1 MPADDVVIS
10 IIFDMKNQRGVNN
23 AITRLQKLG
32 VLSEIN
38 TTKVQ
43 QWGALGQASIN
54 RVNASATINKR
65 KWEQVRR
72 EVERNVTA
80 IRKYKATS
88 NATLRTTAA
97 QTTRVA
103 NGWSRVARSGNMA
116 ANASEKLRG
125 ISWKLTMASMGMLGV
140 FFSMMSMTMALTK
153 GFNLLVGPLMDIEA
167 AAEMV
172 GKAFAFNAM
181 MGKDLSEI
189 YGSIEDIM
197 EGSVNTWKQLTALST
212 ELKLGLTLLGIE
224 VFKDGTVFDAVS
236 PKITEFFKKLST
248 PEMVDAIQ
256 RIIIAFAD
264 MLPAISDMIPHI
276 ATLMEAMAPL
286 VPYLFI
292 ASIGAALLMPLLSNL
307 SMAFLILANVSGAW
321 ALVAK
326 FALPI
331 WVAIKAAAIAVAAA
345 IGTVSAPIWLA
356 IAAVA
361 IIITYFGWWDDIL
374 RIVIGT
380 LKWMNDMVQSL
391 INLLMTGTWLER
403 AGALLSLV
411 SGPIGW
417 AVGGTLA
424 GDRGTTTKS
433 DQTFNQTFNISET
446 ADAESVIDIVNDDM
460 TYNLSG

>member
-1 MPADDVVIS
+1 
-10 IIFDMKNQRGVNN
+10 
-23 AITRLQKLG
+23 
-32 VLSEIN
+32 
-38 TTKVQ
+38 
-43 QWGALGQASIN
+43 
-54 RVNASATINKR
+54 
-65 KWEQVRR
+65 
-72 EVERNVTA
+72 
-80 IRKYKATS
+80 
-88 NATLRTTAA
+88 
-97 QTTRVA
+97 
-103 NGWSRVARSGNMA
+103 
-116 ANASEKLRG
+116 
-125 ISWKLTMASMGMLGV
+125 
-140 FFSMMSMTMALTK
+140 
-153 GFNLLVGPLMDIEA
+153 
-167 AAEMV
+167 
-172 GKAFAFNAM
+172 
-181 MGKDLSEI
+181 
-189 YGSIEDIM
+189 
-197 EGSVNTWKQLTALST
+197 
-212 ELKLGLTLLGIE
+212 
-224 VFKDGTVFDAVS
+224 
-236 PKITEFFKKLST
+236 
-248 PEMVDAIQ
+248 MVDAIQ

>member
-1 MPADDVVIS
+1 MPGDDVVIK
-10 IIFDMKNQRGVNN
+10 IMFDMKNQRGVNQ

-43 QWGALGQASIN
+43 QWGALGQSSIN
-54 RVNASATINKR
+54 RVNASATVNKR
-65 KWEQVRR
+65 KWEAVRR

-80 IRKYKATS
+80 IRKYKSTS

-97 QTTRVA
+97 QTTKVA
-103 NGWSRVARSGNMA
+103 NGWSRVARSGNIA
-116 ANASEKLRG
+116 ANASEKMRG

-181 MGKDLSEI
+181 MGEDLSEQFGDI
-189 YGSIEDIM
+189 GTIM
-197 EGSVNTWKQLTALST
+197 EGSVTVWTQMQALSGK
-212 ELKLGLTLLGIE
+212 LQLGLMALGLE
-224 VFKDGTVFDAVS
+224 VFKDGTVFEAVS
-236 PKITEFFKKLST
+236 PKIDEFFKKLST

-256 RIIIAFAD
+256 RIVIAFAD
-264 MLPAISDMIPHI
+264 MLPAISDMVPHI

-307 SMAFLILANVSGAW
+307 SMAFLILANVGGAW
-321 ALVAK
+321 ALVAAK
-326 FALPI
+326 GAAIMKVLTGAATLVAGAIATIGWPI
-331 WVAIKAAAIAVAAA
+331 TLIIAAIAV
-345 IGTVSAPIWLA
+345 V
-356 IAAVA
+356 
-361 IIITYFGWWDDIL
+361 ITYFGWWDDIL
-374 RIVIGT
+374 NVIIGT
-380 LKWMNDMVQSL
+380 LRWMNDMVQNL
-391 INLLMTGTWLER
+391 VNLLMTGTWLER
-403 AGALLSLV
+403 LGALMSIAT
-411 SGPIGW
+411 GPIGW

-424 GDRGTTTKS
+424 GDRGTTTQS
-433 DQTFNQTFNISET
+433 DQTFNQTFNIEKT
-446 ADAESVIDIVNDDM
+446 ADAEDVVDIVNDDM
-460 TYNLSG
+460 TYNLGG